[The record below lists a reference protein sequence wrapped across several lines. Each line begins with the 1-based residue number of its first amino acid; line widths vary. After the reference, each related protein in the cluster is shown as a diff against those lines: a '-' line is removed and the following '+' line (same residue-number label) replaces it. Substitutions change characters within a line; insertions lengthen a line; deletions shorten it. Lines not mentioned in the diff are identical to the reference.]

1 MQPPIPALSIA
12 PAGFAAL
19 WRTAHP
25 LWPLLLHAQSQ
36 SASRA
41 LDFSAHR
48 LQEFSMLPCTA
59 DVLRCA
65 LRL

>member
-12 PAGFAAL
+12 PAGFAAP

-41 LDFSAHR
+41 LDFSA
-48 LQEFSMLPCTA
+48 LTACKNFPCCPA
-59 DVLRCA
+59 QPMY
-65 LRL
+65 